1 MRFIRLFSC
10 ECSRFSCASPMWRMS
25 RRIRSFASS
34 ASLDGHSDS
43 RKKKKRRLDEL
54 CVERYPQFARNV
66 VQSWIIQGKVF
77 VDGRP
82 GTKSGMQV
90 AETSAIEIT
99 AQPPKYVCRA
109 GDKLAAALERF
120 GCDLNGKVVLDSG
133 LSTGGF
139 TDCMLQHGATRVY
152 GVDVGYGQVAEKI
165 RTDKRVRVM
174 ERTNLRLL
182 TRLPEMVDFVTLDL
196 CFISVLLVMPAVCS
210 VMKQDASGVILIK
223 PQFEAA
229 RSQVGGGGIVRK
241 PEVHREVL
249 EKVIDGVEEF
259 GFACKGWM
267 ESPIK
272 GTDGNTEFLAYFHR
286 MTKQTPA
293 QEKRE
298 FVANKSKSYY
308 LDLLERKG
316 S

>member
-1 MRFIRLFSC
+1 R
-10 ECSRFSCASPMWRMS
+10 
-25 RRIRSFASS
+25 
-34 ASLDGHSDS
+34 
-43 RKKKKRRLDEL
+43 KKKRRLDEL

-66 VQSWIIQGKVF
+66 VQSWIIQGKATLVSSSSSLN
-77 VDGRP
+77 
-82 GTKSGMQV
+82 KSGMQV
-90 AETSAIEIT
+90 AGTSAIEIT
-99 AQPPKYVCRA
+99 AQPPKYVCRH
-109 GDKLAAALERF
+109 LAAALERF

-196 CFISVLLVMPAVCS
+196 CFISVLLVMSAVCS
-210 VMKQDASGVILIK
+210 VMKQDASGIILIK

-267 ESPIK
+267 EFPIK

-286 MTKQTPA
+286 MT
-293 QEKRE
+293 
-298 FVANKSKSYY
+298 
-308 LDLLERKG
+308 
-316 S
+316 

>member
-1 MRFIRLFSC
+1 R
-10 ECSRFSCASPMWRMS
+10 
-25 RRIRSFASS
+25 
-34 ASLDGHSDS
+34 
-43 RKKKKRRLDEL
+43 KKKRRLDEL

-66 VQSWIIQGKVF
+66 VQSWIIQGKATSVSVCPGKVF

-99 AQPPKYVCRA
+99 AQPPKYVCRH
-109 GDKLAAALERF
+109 LAAALERF

-229 RSQVGGGGIVRK
+229 RSQASLSVGGGGIVRK

-293 QEKRE
+293 QVHR
-298 FVANKSKSYY
+298 
-308 LDLLERKG
+308 G
-316 S
+316 I